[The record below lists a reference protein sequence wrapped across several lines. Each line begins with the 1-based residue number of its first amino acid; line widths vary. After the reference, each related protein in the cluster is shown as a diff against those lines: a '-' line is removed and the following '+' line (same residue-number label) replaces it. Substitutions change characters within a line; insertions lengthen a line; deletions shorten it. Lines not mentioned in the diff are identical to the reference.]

1 MMADGF
7 VLRKM
12 PDLKG
17 EILVF
22 TREIMTF
29 AGKIIVCRK
38 IGIMRGKAEGK
49 KLRCPGG
56 RKAKRKKRENKG
68 RAGQG
73 RRKKAEV
80 PRREEDKE
88 KKERNQR
95 SCGAREKEKGCGAPL
110 GER

>member
-1 MMADGF
+1 MADGF

-38 IGIMRGKAEGK
+38 IGIMRGKGEGK
-49 KLRCPGG
+49 RLRCPAE
-56 RKAKRKKRENKG
+56 RKTKRKKRETKG
-68 RAGQG
+68 RAGQE
-73 RRKKAEV
+73 RRKEAV
-80 PRREEDKE
+80 MPRLEEDKE
-88 KKERNQR
+88 KKER
-95 SCGAREKEKGCGAPL
+95 K
-110 GER
+110 